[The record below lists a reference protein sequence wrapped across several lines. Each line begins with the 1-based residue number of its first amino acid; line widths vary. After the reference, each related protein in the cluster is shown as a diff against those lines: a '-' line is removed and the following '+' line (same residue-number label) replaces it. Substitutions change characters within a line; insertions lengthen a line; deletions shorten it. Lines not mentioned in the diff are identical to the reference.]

1 MDRNRFADVANAGK
15 EGQLNEEKRKSLAVE
30 FDAFSHGWVISRLSV
45 KGVAI
50 VHQHGAAPGNVKK
63 RPWHFGSIFTIS
75 YLIPELETLPL
86 TCALLC
92 FYVHAA

>member
-50 VHQHGAAPGNVKK
+50 VHPHGAALGNVKK
-63 RPWHFGSIFTIS
+63 RPWHFGSIFTFCKVAFKS
-75 YLIPELETLPL
+75 
-86 TCALLC
+86 
-92 FYVHAA
+92 